1 MSNGIYIILLS
12 FLNLSGGGEAVNEDE
27 RRKILGELGLDGERR
42 KYRRP
47 LVSDQ
52 AKTVLLFLIG
62 IILMSFGF
70 AVLFVMYLRAR

>member
-1 MSNGIYIILLS
+1 M
-12 FLNLSGGGEAVNEDE
+12 LNLSGGGGTVNEDE

>member
-1 MSNGIYIILLS
+1 M
-12 FLNLSGGGEAVNEDE
+12 NEDE

>member
-1 MSNGIYIILLS
+1 M
-12 FLNLSGGGEAVNEDE
+12 LNSRGGGRMVNEDE
-27 RRKILGELGLDGERR
+27 RRRMLRELGLDGERR
-42 KYRRP
+42 KYRRS

-52 AKTVLLFLIG
+52 VKTALLFLLG

>member
-1 MSNGIYIILLS
+1 M
-12 FLNLSGGGEAVNEDE
+12 VNEDE

-62 IILMSFGF
+62 IIMMSFGF